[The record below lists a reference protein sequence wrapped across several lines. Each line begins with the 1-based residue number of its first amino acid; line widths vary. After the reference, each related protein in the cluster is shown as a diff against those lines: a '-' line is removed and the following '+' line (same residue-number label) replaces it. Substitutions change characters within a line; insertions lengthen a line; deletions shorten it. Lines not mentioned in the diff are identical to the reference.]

1 MCSNFLRGLVNKCF
15 KPVASNHSYEVRD
28 FLGVLLEAANTNDF
42 IEGACRCVSGACDG
56 ETLFDRLEGVEYS
69 LLLEVFKE
77 DVLENV
83 TFYRTLSRNR
93 RQVLIADVTTEP
105 YYGGKPTVWVHKQ
118 IFHKGATGSYQV
130 LVLSVFVK
138 SKREVVGVMPLR
150 RGDDKIQPLLQL
162 LDDLKQRLRVDCIL
176 LDRGFDSGELIL
188 EFKRRRMRFLMLWRT
203 SEYLRD
209 EFKEM
214 GKSKWKCIRH
224 TLRVNGV
231 EVSFTLVLV
240 KGVKL
245 EGDKKTYR
253 WVFATNMRENQPIQY
268 ILQYRK
274 RWGIET
280 IFRVLDGLQIKTKTV
295 NITKRLFLLLF
306 TIYLYNTWKQ
316 LLPEIRFHIT
326 FNEYVTHLREIL
338 DGLHPTRPPTERQQ
352 QVREAILN
360 NTRMK
365 KGFLLPP
372 DIPRLRDK
380 PADKQ

>member
-28 FLGVLLEAANTNDF
+28 FLEVLLEAANTNDF
-42 IEGACRCVSGACDG
+42 IEGACRRVSGACDG

-69 LLLEVFKE
+69 LLLDVFKQ
-77 DVLENV
+77 DVLRNV

-93 RQVLIADVTTEP
+93 RQVLIADVTYEP
-105 YYGGKPTVWVHKQ
+105 YYGDNHGVWVHKQ
-118 IFHKGATGSYQV
+118 VFHNGATGSYQS

-138 SKREVVGVMPLR
+138 SKREVVGVLPLR
-150 RGDDKIQPLLQL
+150 RDDDKIQLLLQL
-162 LDDLKQRLRVDCIL
+162 LDDLKHRLRVDGIL

-188 EFKRRRMRFLMLWRT
+188 EFRRRRMRFLMLWRT

-209 EFKEM
+209 EFREM
-214 GKSKWKCIRH
+214 GNSKWKRMRH
-224 TLRVNGV
+224 TVKVNHV

-240 KGVKL
+240 KGIRV
-245 EGDKKTYR
+245 EGDKKTHR
-253 WVFATNMRENQPIQY
+253 WVFATNMRENQPLQY

-326 FNEYVTHLREIL
+326 FNEYATHLRKIL
-338 DGLHPTRPPTERQQ
+338 GELLPNRPPTERQQ

-360 NTRMK
+360 NTRMENS
-365 KGFLLPP
+365 LPP
-372 DIPRLRDK
+372 SSKYLVS
-380 PADKQ
+380 AG